1 MQRRELSEE
10 HRAHHLEPGRP
21 PDSEREARAVRAW
34 PAPTSR
40 RTTRFRHTKVCAQ
53 AVMSAVL
60 LAISQSAV
68 SGNQQLAGVA
78 SVIDG
83 DTLEIHGERVR
94 LFGVDAFESGQWCG
108 EGQWHAPCGQRAAQA
123 LADFIGRSTVVCKPQ
138 GARSYDRIVARCYLN
153 GRDDLA
159 SYMVQQGHALAWT
172 LYSMDYLGDMQEAK
186 SRRRG
191 AWVSTFVEPWTYR
204 RQSR

>member
-1 MQRRELSEE
+1 MAIDRMNEDVVLIVDDVPENLSLLYD
-10 HRAHHLEPGRP
+10 AL
-21 PDSEREARAVRAW
+21 DEAGY
-34 PAPTSR
+34 
-40 RTTRFRHTKVCAQ
+40 
-53 AVMSAVL
+53 AVL
-60 LAISQSAV
+60 VATNGESALQRARRHQPV
-68 SGNQQLAGVA
+68 HRRRPG
-78 SVIDG
+78 
-83 DTLEIHGERVR
+83 
-94 LFGVDAFESGQWCG
+94 
-108 EGQWHAPCGQRAAQA
+108 GQRAAQA

-138 GARSYDRIVARCYLN
+138 GARSYDRMVARCYLN